1 MGARDYQETLTKM
14 ILAKVVQADLKYI
27 NKYTKGGP
35 QNLLADR
42 RYAVIAEDLS
52 AFIVKL
58 VNDLEYTK

>member
-1 MGARDYQETLTKM
+1 M

-42 RYAVIAEDLS
+42 RYAMIAEDLS